1 MKLIGIIG
9 KGSGKMGAS
18 VFVVNSGT
26 QIVREYRE
34 RIANPN
40 TEAQVAQRAKMKLSS
55 QLAAALSNVIAIPRD
70 GMKTPRNLFIKKNIG
85 SVFYGD
91 GQTGVH
97 YENLQLTDSNL
108 GLPAVTASYN
118 GVESISVAL
127 VESAAASVDR
137 VVYNLFRKSAE
148 HKLQLYGSAVVS
160 APGADGTFPYTFP
173 FVPNECVVYAYGM
186 KDKNEN
192 AAAAYGDYQVTSGQD
207 LAALFMNRSITT
219 NDYALTR
226 TRGVTLYQNP
236 DIYPYGI
243 EFDTASSSPT
253 CQRIGSLELHRTLP
267 VQSRMRGCLLDD
279 DGQVVSYLPQNS
291 WASADVSGASG
302 QVMVEIPEHYEKFV
316 TIGTKCQVWLSLV
329 PQTGY
334 KRIKRQYVSAYE
346 AALDRD
352 TLKLCSVRNYDTK
365 YRGGNNNAAWDDQ
378 PQSLRG
384 MPATN
389 ISLTDFRT
397 YARNRKPASAEWNC
411 MTYDIQK
418 TLYWL
423 FAVEYATLNTQAAWN
438 DELSPEGY
446 HQGGLG
452 AGVTT
457 INSAKWSVFNRYNPV
472 IRCGLTDTRGNR
484 SGNTIYSLPD
494 AFDPGVTTAVA
505 IPRYRGIE
513 NPFGH
518 INKWADG
525 ILIQAHPVSEEN
537 VSKVYVCSNPADF
550 SSSSVENY
558 TFIGNLAQ
566 SNGYIKKVLFG
577 EGGEIMSEQV
587 GGSESTYFCDL
598 NETSIPT
605 SSPEL
610 RGVRF
615 CGSGDIGSRAGIAY
629 ANSTSLPSIP
639 HAFNGTR
646 LTFIPEEN

>member
-1 MKLIGIIG
+1 
-9 KGSGKMGAS
+9 MGAS

-55 QLAAALSNVIAIPRD
+55 QLAAALSSVIAIPRD
-70 GMKTPRNLFIKKNIG
+70 GMKSPRNLFIKKNIG

-137 VVYNLFRKSAE
+137 VVYNLFRKSSE
-148 HKLQLYGSAVVS
+148 HKLQICGSAVVS
-160 APGADGTFPYTFP
+160 TPGVNGTFPHTFP
-173 FVPNECVVYAYGM
+173 FVPQECVVYAYGM

-192 AAAAYGDYQVTSGQD
+192 AAAAYGDYHVTSGQD

-279 DGQVVSYLPQNS
+279 DGQVVSYLPENG
-291 WASADVSGASG
+291 WGSADTTGASG

-329 PQTGY
+329 PQPGY
-334 KRIKRQYVSAYE
+334 TRVKRQYVSAYE

-365 YRGGNNNAAWDDQ
+365 YRGGNNNAEWDDQ

-389 ISLTDFRT
+389 ISLADFRT
-397 YARNRKPASAEWNC
+397 YARNRKPTSAEWNC

-438 DELSPEGY
+438 DELSPESF

-452 AGVTT
+452 PGVTT
-457 INSAKWSVFNRYNPV
+457 LNSAKWNAFNNNNPV
-472 IRCGLTDTRGNR
+472 VRCGITDTRGNR
-484 SGNTIYSLPD
+484 SGNTIYTLPD

-518 INKWADG
+518 INKWVDG
-525 ILIQAHPVSEEN
+525 ILIQAHPSAGEN
-537 VSKVYVCSNPADF
+537 VSKVYVCSIPADF
-550 SSSSVENY
+550 SSTLINNY
-558 TFIGNLAQ
+558 TYIGNIARTA
-566 SNGYIKKVLFG
+566 GYIKKVLFG
-577 EGGEIMSEQV
+577 QSGDIMAKEV
-587 GGSESTYFCDL
+587 GGSDTTYFCDFDY
-598 NETSIPT
+598 TSIPT
-605 SSPEL
+605 NNTEL
-610 RGVRF
+610 RGVLF
-615 CGSGDIGSRAGIAY
+615 SGVSSYGAQAGLTFASSTNIPSHR
-629 ANSTSLPSIP
+629 STS
-639 HAFNGTR
+639 AGTR
-646 LTFIPEEN
+646 LTFIPDEN

>member
-1 MKLIGIIG
+1 MKLVGIIG

-55 QLAAALSNVIAIPRD
+55 QLAAALSSVIAIPKD
-70 GMKTPRNLFIKKNIG
+70 GMKTSRNLFIKKNIG

-97 YENLQLTDSNL
+97 YEYLQLTDSNL

-118 GVESISVAL
+118 GVDSISVAL

-137 VVYNLFRKSAE
+137 VVYNIFRKSAE
-148 HKLQLYGSAVVS
+148 HKLQLCGSAVVS
-160 APGADGTFPYTFP
+160 TPGVDGTFPHTFP

-192 AAAAYGDYQVTSGQD
+192 AAAAYGDYRVTSGQD

-243 EFDTASSSPT
+243 EFDTADPSPT
-253 CQRIGSLELHRTLP
+253 CKRIGSLELHKTLP

-279 DGQVVSYLPQNS
+279 DGQVVSYLPENS
-291 WASADVSGASG
+291 WASADTSGASG
-302 QVMVEIPEHYEKFV
+302 QVMVEIPEHYRKFV
-316 TIGTKCQVWLSLV
+316 TIGTKRQVWLSLV

-384 MPATN
+384 MPVTD
-389 ISLTDFRT
+389 ISLTNFRT
-397 YARNRKPASAEWNC
+397 YARNRKPASTEWNC
-411 MTYDIQK
+411 MTYDMQK

-423 FAVEYATLNTQAAWN
+423 FAVEYATLNTQAAWS

-452 AGVTT
+452 PGVTT
-457 INSAKWSVFNRYNPV
+457 LNGSKWYDFNNNNPV
-472 IRCGLTDTRGNR
+472 IRCGLTDTKGNR
-484 SGNTIYSLPD
+484 SANIIYTLPD
-494 AFDPGVTTAVA
+494 AYNPGVTTAVA

-518 INKWADG
+518 INQWTDG
-525 ILIQAHPVSEEN
+525 ILIQAHPTSGEN

-550 SSSSVENY
+550 NDTLIDNY
-558 TFIGNLAQ
+558 TYIGNLTRTE
-566 SNGYIKKVLFG
+566 GYIKKVLFG
-577 EGGEIMSEQV
+577 QGGEIMTEEI
-587 GGSESTYFCDL
+587 GGNVNTYFCDFYY
-598 NETSIPT
+598 TSIPT
-605 SSPEL
+605 SNTEL
-610 RGVRF
+610 RGVNF
-615 CGSGDIGSRAGIAY
+615 GGLASYGQKAGLAGSD
-629 ANSTSLPSIP
+629 SLRTPSN
-639 HAFNGTR
+639 AFTNLGTR
-646 LTFIPEEN
+646 LTFIPNEI